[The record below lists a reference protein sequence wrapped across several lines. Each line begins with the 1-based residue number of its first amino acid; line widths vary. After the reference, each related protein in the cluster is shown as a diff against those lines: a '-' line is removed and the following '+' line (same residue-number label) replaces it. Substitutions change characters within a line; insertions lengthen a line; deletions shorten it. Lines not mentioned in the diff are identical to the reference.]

1 MNISDWVAI
10 ISLLISIA
18 ALIYSF
24 VSNTKKYELTYQYY
38 NDILIWHN
46 QVIEVL
52 TSLRLNRPNANLKKQ
67 ML

>member
-1 MNISDWVAI
+1 MNISDWIAV
-10 ISLLISIA
+10 ISLSISVI

-24 VSNTKKYELTYQYY
+24 ISNTKKYELTYQYY

-52 TSLRLNRPNANLKKQ
+52 TSLKLNDTNDELKSRC
-67 ML
+67 